1 MTLNPRAWTGENP
14 ERSGYSSLLS
24 QTKSPKVSVTNGRYG
39 HCKVESSD
47 WMRTHTEHGTQ
58 RRCDLAPSPEDLRPS
73 DDEKEQEEGGKGGG
87 DAEPKGQLFL
97 Y

>member
-1 MTLNPRAWTGENP
+1 
-14 ERSGYSSLLS
+14 
-24 QTKSPKVSVTNGRYG
+24 
-39 HCKVESSD
+39 
-47 WMRTHTEHGTQ
+47 MRTHTEHGTQ